1 MTEPV
6 NYTKETHMEEF
17 GFLFIGLGFFL
28 LVVLIILRSD
38 REDYNRR
45 LNEQREF
52 GFRFDMKERPQR
64 KSRD

>member
-1 MTEPV
+1 
-6 NYTKETHMEEF
+6 MEEF